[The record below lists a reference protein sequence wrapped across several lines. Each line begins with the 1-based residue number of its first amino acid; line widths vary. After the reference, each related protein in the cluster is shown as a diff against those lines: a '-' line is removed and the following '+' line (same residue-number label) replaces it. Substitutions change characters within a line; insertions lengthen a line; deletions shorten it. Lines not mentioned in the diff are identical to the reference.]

1 MGGFRGWVPDRKRT
15 EERTEADD
23 EDKTSDVEQELEN
36 GTARSR
42 KRIIKKIWKRRREEE
57 PEEEGGRKEQKKWEL
72 EQGQNRTHISPCL
85 LRISPPTPLPT
96 ASDIQVQKKVQT
108 CISHRSVTDR
118 CEINFGF

>member
-57 PEEEGGRKEQKKWEL
+57 PEEEGGRKEQKTWEL
-72 EQGQNRTHISPCL
+72 EQGQDRTHISP
-85 LRISPPTPLPT
+85 SPPHLS
-96 ASDIQVQKKVQT
+96 SDPPARRLGYSDAENRPVFRI
-108 CISHRSVTDR
+108 
-118 CEINFGF
+118 GL